1 MTISTYRYLQLAAVL
16 TVFTSISCNK
26 DFLNK
31 APLDTLS
38 TDNPLASTNELRLYV
53 DQFYSALLPAQPGN
67 VNGGGIA
74 FDDGFGTD
82 NMGFGN
88 TPDSRMNGALSP
100 NGVAISGYS
109 NIRSINYFLEHYT
122 NAQGDQTLIN
132 NYLGE
137 AKFFRAITYFG
148 MVKNYGDLTWVNKVL
163 PADVNLME
171 VPRDPRTLVVDSI
184 LADLDQAAALL
195 PVQGN
200 SSTMRIHK
208 DVALALKSRVALYE
222 ASWEKYHSAK
232 NDPFFTAG
240 ITSDKIRDY
249 FQQAKD
255 AANAIISSGR
265 WKIFNTGK
273 PLNDYQNLFIS
284 NDLSANSE
292 VLLWRK
298 YNVGDLIGNSIAKYV
313 STGGGNMGIS
323 LSLVDDYLTIN
334 GTPFT
339 ATARANAQAVYGTEL
354 LPTIRDPR
362 LSQTVVVPRVQQLKP
377 GTIAPAY
384 PALNGTSFNMNTTGY
399 PLAKFLAYNDPVAYT
414 DDNKDQTPAI
424 AFRYAEVLLNYAEA
438 AAELGDDPAS
448 IAAVLKPL
456 RDRVG
461 MPVMNVA
468 TEFNGDVNYPF
479 HDLSPLLQAIRRER
493 RVELAC
499 EGFRLD
505 DIMRWCAADVLV
517 KGKRPL
523 GALFTGSDLVQQNT
537 PTGFYGSSLLIYD
550 TPSAGKKVNLYLSG
564 NPGDALRYID
574 PYKASAPNG
583 FGFNLKRDYLL
594 PIQQRQLQLTGFKW
608 VQNPGW

>member
-1 MTISTYRYLQLAAVL
+1 MTISTYRYLQLAVVL

-74 FDDGFGTD
+74 FDDGFGSD

-184 LADLDQAAALL
+184 LADLSQAAALL

-200 SSTMRIHK
+200 SSTMRIHR

-222 ASWEKYHSAK
+222 ASWEKYHRAK

-240 ITSDKIRDY
+240 ITNDKIRDY

-339 ATARANAQAVYGTEL
+339 TTARANAQAVYGAEL

-362 LSQTVVVPRVQQLKP
+362 LSQTVVVPRVQQLRP

-399 PLAKFLAYNDPVAYT
+399 PLAKFLAYNDPLAYT

-448 IAAVLKPL
+448 IATVLKPL

-468 TEFNGDVNYPF
+468 NEFNGDVNYPF
-479 HDLSPLLQAIRRER
+479 HDLSPVLQAIRRER

-550 TPSAGKKVNLYLSG
+550 TPPAGKKVNLYLSG
-564 NPGDALRYID
+564 NPGDPLRYID